1 MRYTQQTLDTLENLL
16 KEGGYRLRT
25 GKGSFN
31 SGYCVLH
38 DKKVVVLNKYHSLES
53 RINSLTE
60 IIRQL
65 PFDTAQLPEE
75 LLEWYYKIMPE
86 KKAHP
91 APHPETPA

>member
-1 MRYTQQTLDTLENLL
+1 MRYTQYTLDALENLL

-38 DKKVVVLNKYHSLES
+38 DKKVVVLNKYHSLEA
-53 RINSLTE
+53 RINSLIE

-65 PFDTAQLPEE
+65 PFDTAHLPED
-75 LLEWYYKIMPE
+75 LLEWYHKILPP
-86 KKAHP
+86 KTVNP
-91 APHPETPA
+91 VPLPETPV